1 MRDEG
6 VNQGRA
12 AVQDKPVLGPSIRIR
27 RIASGMTV
35 PRPGACVGLAISLMG
50 CAGLLGCGSDVQDQ
64 SYETPSIDPEA
75 TAAVTI
81 EGTFAYKQVLSQY
94 VRQAFGDGYEHQLII
109 AYTFGNVTPL
119 AQPSEY
125 AWSDLICYVE
135 MTDLSGSKLSLID
148 GYYQNPTTV
157 PITLEIPDPT
167 AGGAVQTDQVIEL
180 YGVNLDDP
188 ANDPLPLDPTDPRIY
203 DFDYDGKAG
212 FTVMVDG
219 PAFGD
224 GEIWAIQRYVY
235 AMDGVVV
242 SADEFSGLI
251 DGYSENAYIYTSAS
265 YLPSESDAYPDTEPG
280 HNYWQMIRVSND
292 YSCSQ
297 LMADKDSLFSI

>member
-1 MRDEG
+1 MGEDV
-6 VNQGRA
+6 VNKHKASVPART
-12 AVQDKPVLGPSIRIR
+12 VQTPRLAPRLAPSL
-27 RIASGMTV
+27 A
-35 PRPGACVGLAISLMG
+35 PRLALSL
-50 CAGLLGCGSDVQDQ
+50 APSLALSLALSACGSEAPDQ

-94 VRQAFGDGYEHQLII
+94 VRQAFGEGYEHQLII

-119 AQPSEY
+119 EEPGQY

-148 GYYQNPTTV
+148 GYYQNPITV
-157 PITLEIPDPT
+157 PITLEIPDPS
-167 AGGAVQTDQVIEL
+167 AGGTVQTDEIIEL
-180 YGVNLDDP
+180 YGVNLEDP
-188 ANDPLPLDPTDPRIY
+188 VNDALPLDPTDPRIY
-203 DFDYDGKAG
+203 DFDHDEKAG

-235 AMDGVVV
+235 AMDGIVV

-280 HNYWQMIRVSND
+280 HNYFQMIRVSDD
-292 YSCSQ
+292 YSCEQ
-297 LMADKDSLFSI
+297 LVAEKDSLFSI